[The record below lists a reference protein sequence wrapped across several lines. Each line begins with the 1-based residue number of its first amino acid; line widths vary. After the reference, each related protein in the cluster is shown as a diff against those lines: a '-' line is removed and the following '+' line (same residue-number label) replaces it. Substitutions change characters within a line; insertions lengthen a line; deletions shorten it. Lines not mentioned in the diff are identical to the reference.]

1 MWTTLLMVGAGGL
14 IGAVGRYL
22 VGTWVQGLVGSSSFP
37 LGTLLVNVVGCLLI
51 GVLVGLA
58 ETRDALNAQVRLFL
72 VVGLLGGFTTY
83 SAFGYET
90 VALLRSGDTLA
101 GLANVGLQL
110 ALGLAAVWV
119 GLRVSQWA

>member
-22 VGTWVQGLVGSSSFP
+22 VGTWAQGLVGSSSFP
-37 LGTLLVNVVGCLLI
+37 LGTLVVNVVGCLLI
-51 GVLVGLA
+51 GVLAGLA
-58 ETRDALNAQVRLFL
+58 ETRDVLSEQVRVFL
-72 VVGLLGGFTTY
+72 VVGVLGGFTTY

-90 VALLRSGDTLA
+90 VALLRSGDTVA
-101 GLANVGLQL
+101 AIANVGLQL
-110 ALGLAAVWV
+110 AVGLAAVWV

>member
-1 MWTTLLMVGAGGL
+1 MVGAGGL
-14 IGAVGRYL
+14 IGAVGRY
-22 VGTWVQGLVGSSSFP
+22 VIGTWAQGLAGSSSFP

-58 ETRDALNAQVRLFL
+58 ETREALNGQVRVFL

-90 VALLRSGDTLA
+90 VALLRNGETLA
-101 GLANVGLQL
+101 GIANVGLQL
-110 ALGLAAVWV
+110 ALGLAAVWA
-119 GLRVSQWA
+119 GLRVSQWASAG